1 MKSIIKESEHKDES
15 IKYPVLMRWIWPAT
29 ANHLH
34 FIVHGQVVLF
44 STPTHG
50 TVVHVPTKGNG
61 DLGSVSSGWIPAI
74 DPRWEKFTGTIELS
88 N

>member
-15 IKYPVLMRWIWPAT
+15 IKYPVLMRWIGGGP
-29 ANHLH
+29 NM
-34 FIVHGQVVLF
+34 GEVVLF
-44 STPTHG
+44 LTPYRG

-61 DLGSVSSGWIPAI
+61 DLGSVSSGWIPAT